1 MSSHPP
7 LETSRD
13 RIRGAALRL
22 FALHGFDGV
31 SLQKIADEVGLH
43 KSSLFHHYRNKL
55 ELATDVFEAAMVRV
69 VETMRPL
76 AAEPVPDVEKFL
88 ECIDELTDYFA
99 DNPDTARLVVAFMIA
114 PGESEMR
121 LPVTPDSVH
130 PVTAFFRLFWSW
142 LERAQ
147 AAGKIRQV
155 NVRQAIFN
163 LIGAV
168 VLYPAVAEET
178 SDIAGPDPFS
188 EKHRRIRKRELRVLV
203 RGMLCE
209 E

>member
-1 MSSHPP
+1 M
-7 LETSRD
+7 ETSRE

-43 KSSLFHHYRNKL
+43 KSSLFHHYRNKH
-55 ELATDVFEAAMVRV
+55 ELATDVFEGAMVRV
-69 VETMRPL
+69 VDTLRPL
-76 AAEPVPDVEKFL
+76 SAEPVPGVEKFL
-88 ECIDELTDYFA
+88 ECIDELSDYFA

-114 PGESEMR
+114 PGESDMR
-121 LPVTPDSVH
+121 IPMTKDSIH

-147 AAGKIRQV
+147 AAGSIRKL
-155 NVRQAIFN
+155 NARQAMLN

-168 VLYPAVAEET
+168 VLYPAMAGET
-178 SDIAGPDPFS
+178 IDIAGPEPFS
-188 EKHRRIRKRELRVLV
+188 EKHRRIRKAELRVLV
-203 RGMLCE
+203 RGVLGA
-209 E
+209 